1 MDDIFNNLAIK
12 WDETLLGDAYGAAK
26 ESGGGIMNFVPFGAL
41 SSSINRQINIA
52 RVGIRAIEKDRL
64 GRENRVI

>member
-12 WDETLLGDAYGAAK
+12 WDETLLGGRVWRG
-26 ESGGGIMNFVPFGAL
+26 ERGRGWNHEFRPFRYCHP
-41 SSSINRQINIA
+41 INRQINIA
-52 RVGIRAIEKDRL
+52 RVGIRAIERDRL